1 MIRCPLHV
9 DNAAR
14 DHASGQG
21 IDEDGKYARLSYL
34 GLSESVLIERVA
46 AVHSQAEHRV
56 KALGEQVMVRVLG
69 DRVWVGDSAH
79 GNGGV
84 RTDANDDAEVL
95 ADGFRAV

>member
-1 MIRCPLHV
+1 M
-9 DNAAR
+9 
-14 DHASGQG
+14 
-21 IDEDGKYARLSYL
+21 
-34 GLSESVLIERVA
+34 
-46 AVHSQAEHRV
+46 HSQAEHRV

-84 RTDANDDAEVL
+84 RTDANDDGEVL

>member
-1 MIRCPLHV
+1 M
-9 DNAAR
+9 
-14 DHASGQG
+14 
-21 IDEDGKYARLSYL
+21 
-34 GLSESVLIERVA
+34 ERAA
-46 AVHSQAEHRV
+46 AVHEQAEHRV
-56 KALGEQVMVRVLG
+56 KALGEQVMVRVLK

>member
-1 MIRCPLHV
+1 M
-9 DNAAR
+9 
-14 DHASGQG
+14 
-21 IDEDGKYARLSYL
+21 
-34 GLSESVLIERVA
+34 
-46 AVHSQAEHRV
+46 HSQAEHRV

-69 DRVWVGDSAH
+69 DRVCVGDSAH

>member
-1 MIRCPLHV
+1 M
-9 DNAAR
+9 
-14 DHASGQG
+14 
-21 IDEDGKYARLSYL
+21 
-34 GLSESVLIERVA
+34 
-46 AVHSQAEHRV
+46 HSQAEHRV

-84 RTDANDDAEVL
+84 QIDANDDAEVL

>member
-1 MIRCPLHV
+1 MPFSDLGEKTIYATTTR
-9 DNAAR
+9 
-14 DHASGQG
+14 SGQHNN
-21 IDEDGKYARLSYL
+21 ETASKCFKTALQWPKP
-34 GLSESVLIERVA
+34 SV
-46 AVHSQAEHRV
+46 
-56 KALGEQVMVRVLG
+56 KVMVRVLG